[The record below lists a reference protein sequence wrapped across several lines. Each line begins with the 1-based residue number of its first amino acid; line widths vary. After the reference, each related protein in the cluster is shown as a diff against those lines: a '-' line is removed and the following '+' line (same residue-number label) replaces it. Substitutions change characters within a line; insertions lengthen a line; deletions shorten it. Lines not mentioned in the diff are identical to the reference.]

1 MFMVP
6 FNSLGSWAEWEGEGE
21 LCVSIHLSASDYGY
35 NVTTRGLLLLP
46 QARTSLV
53 IMARLP

>member
-21 LCVSIHLSASDYGY
+21 LCVSIHLSPSDYGY
-35 NVTTRGLLLLP
+35 NVTTCGLLLLP
-46 QARTSLV
+46 HG
-53 IMARLP
+53 